1 MARSSGE
8 PPAPPPG
15 IDFPVLP
22 IVTRAEQEQ
31 DQTRRR
37 SGGDKY
43 GGLFYLGVAGLA
55 IMAALIGWFGWS
67 AWSLRDVWKNVYVL
81 HDQSRSEAE
90 RVEAAYAL
98 ARDPRVNQRQHWDTC
113 LRKPLPPLAR
123 YVLAEALTAEAV
135 MADPRGYA
143 LAVAR
148 STDWPVWLRLLLARP
163 LAYAAAQGV
172 PIPPAPLREL
182 RDRQYDPA
190 ISLWAEFALAA
201 AKPPDDDAAAA
212 LARAA
217 AAGAAPDNTFAR
229 MLQEALRAEGTERIQ
244 RLDEASRWLR
254 THHPEASKVWS
265 GWHVEGDH
273 LRAVR

>member
-1 MARSSGE
+1 ME
-8 PPAPPPG
+8 PSFGQPPGPPPG
-15 IDFPVLP
+15 IEFPVLP
-22 IVTRAEQEQ
+22 IVTPAEREQ

-37 SGGDKY
+37 SGRDKY
-43 GGLFYLGVAGLA
+43 GGLFYLGLAGLA
-55 IMAALIGWFGWS
+55 VVAALVGWFGWS
-67 AWSLRDVWKNVYVL
+67 AWSLRAVWRNVYVL
-81 HDQSRSEAE
+81 HDPSRSEAE

-98 ARDPRVNQRQHWDTC
+98 ARDPRVNQRQYWDTC
-113 LRKPLPPLAR
+113 LRKPLPALAR

-172 PIPPAPLREL
+172 PIPAAPLREL

-190 ISLWAEFALAA
+190 ITLWVDFALAA
-201 AKPPDDDAAAA
+201 TKPPDGDAVAA

-217 AAGAAPDNTFAR
+217 EGTAADSAFAT
-229 MLQEALRAEGTERIQ
+229 MLLEALRAEGTQRIR

-254 THHPEASKVWS
+254 THHPEAAKVWS
-265 GWHVEGDH
+265 GWRVEGED
-273 LRAVR
+273 LRPVR